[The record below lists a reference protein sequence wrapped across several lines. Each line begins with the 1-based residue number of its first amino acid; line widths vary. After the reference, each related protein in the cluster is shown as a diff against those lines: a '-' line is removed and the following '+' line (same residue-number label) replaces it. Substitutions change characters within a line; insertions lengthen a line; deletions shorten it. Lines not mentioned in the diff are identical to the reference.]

1 MKHCIDL
8 IKLATLVLLIV
19 SHANSYAENKLEF
32 EFDPYYSNAGY
43 YISLTDKPIPEIQT
57 DDEIAIYDR
66 LINSALTKPQFIL
79 VEASVNPL
87 PMLGVFIK
95 RNYQEKYDSAEIR
108 GNINLVQ
115 ALTEG
120 FEEPYALSFF
130 MGSVVQFIQPGEA
143 VKSKNKGYTG
153 YVLSIGSR
161 HIVNNTLIYDKWYEA
176 EWKIK
181 GDQDFNNKTLS
192 WSLRIGTKHHQN
204 VNITDTIYFG
214 IRRNHLDSASN
225 EIAWFNNSDIDYK
238 IELDK
243 TDLTLVQ
250 QSLFINKKWPA
261 PLLKKSAFE
270 LGIGFILGRDKYTG
284 ALQNQADDF
293 RLIIRPSFAF

>member
-1 MKHCIDL
+1 MKRCIYPSE
-8 IKLATLVLLIV
+8 LVLLFSLLV
-19 SHANSYAENKLEF
+19 TPLNSYAENTLEF

-57 DDEIAIYDR
+57 GDEIAIYDR
-66 LINSALTKPQFIL
+66 LISSALSKPRFLLI
-79 VEASVNPL
+79 EASVNPL
-87 PMLGVFIK
+87 PLLGVFIK
-95 RNYQEKYDSAEIR
+95 RNYPEKYDSAEIR

-130 MGSVVQFIQPGEA
+130 LGSIVQFAHTGET
-143 VKSKNKGYTG
+143 VKSKNKGYSG
-153 YVLSIGSR
+153 YLLSVGSR
-161 HIVNNTLIYDKWYEA
+161 HIVNNTLIDDEWVEL

-192 WSLRIGTKHHQN
+192 WSVRVGGKIHQN
-204 VNITDTIYFG
+204 RDISDVIYFG
-214 IRRNHLDSASN
+214 LRRNHLDSTSD
-225 EIAWFNNSDIDYK
+225 EVSWFDNSDVEYK
-238 IELDK
+238 IALNKEDYS
-243 TDLTLVQ
+243 LVE

-261 PLLKKSAFE
+261 PFMNKSAFE
-270 LGIGFILGRDKYTG
+270 LGIGFILERNKYSG
-284 ALQNQADDF
+284 ALQSQADDF